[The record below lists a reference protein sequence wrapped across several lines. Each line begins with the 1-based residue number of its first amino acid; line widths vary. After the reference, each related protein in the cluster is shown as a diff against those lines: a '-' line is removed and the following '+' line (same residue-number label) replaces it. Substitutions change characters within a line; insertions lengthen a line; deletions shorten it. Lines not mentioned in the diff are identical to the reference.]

1 MMIREAPFARATA
14 AVVKARKVSITA
26 TAPVAFLAPSKR
38 LWIEI
43 FIAAAAPGHLRVAFG
58 RALREHLGHS
68 ETGRAN
74 DHRRRPNP
82 SLGKG
87 HAFGPSSPGALFNRT
102 GDCGHG
108 RCRCRPGAG
117 PPGTVGPGLKRAGA
131 GGGHKR
137 PRTIR
142 VNGLVIS
149 RRSTRARYRC
159 ELEGATGDGRP
170 ALLYERPTPAIL
182 VHRRHARLAV
192 AGGGAGR
199 GAGVAG
205 GGD

>member
-68 ETGRAN
+68 ETGRTN

-87 HAFGPSSPGALFNRT
+87 HAFGPSSPGALFSRT
-102 GDCGHG
+102 GDCRHG
-108 RCRCRPGAG
+108 RGWCRPGAG
-117 PPGTVGPGLKRAGA
+117 PPGAVGPGLERAGA
-131 GGGHKR
+131 GGGAQIPR
-137 PRTIR
+137 PLRDH
-142 VNGLVIS
+142 GLVLS
-149 RRSTRARYRC
+149 RRSPHSR
-159 ELEGATGDGRP
+159 
-170 ALLYERPTPAIL
+170 
-182 VHRRHARLAV
+182 
-192 AGGGAGR
+192 
-199 GAGVAG
+199 
-205 GGD
+205 